1 MIRTNYQYG
10 DTDTFKKGLFEIL
23 KSLIYVFFGTLI
35 SNSLAHFELK
45 IFTVLM
51 DSLMFIVAAELRVL
65 YKPEL
70 AEMVSKETMS
80 GPVSV
85 QQTVDLLSHIL
96 EILECDVFGFLG
108 VDQSEVVILIK
119 PITPQPSMLQV
130 NPVL

>member
-1 MIRTNYQYG
+1 M
-10 DTDTFKKGLFEIL
+10 
-23 KSLIYVFFGTLI
+23 
-35 SNSLAHFELK
+35 AHFELK